1 MQATSEEIEF
11 KISDFFP
18 SRFDFF
24 RSVLAKGR
32 LGNPRFARHRM
43 FGQNPLVVV
52 VAAVVVVVEKSPP
65 FSSSCPEQG
74 QSPVSPTIIF
84 QPMFQ
89 KSSTVYTL

>member
-32 LGNPRFARHRM
+32 QGNPRFVRHQM
-43 FGQNPLVVV
+43 SGQSTVVV
-52 VAAVVVVVEKSPP
+52 VAAVVEKSPP
-65 FSSSCPEQG
+65 FSSSCPERG

-84 QPMFQ
+84 QPMYQ
-89 KSSTVYTL
+89 KS